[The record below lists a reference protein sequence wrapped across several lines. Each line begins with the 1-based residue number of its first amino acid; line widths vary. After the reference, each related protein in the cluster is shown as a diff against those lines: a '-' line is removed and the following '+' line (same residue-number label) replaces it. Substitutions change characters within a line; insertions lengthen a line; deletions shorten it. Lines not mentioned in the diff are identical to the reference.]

1 MRIERYF
8 FTLLRN
14 TNLTLQEI
22 LDNTFEP
29 HEIDILE
36 PASHP
41 PELVKLQ
48 KANSIRY
55 QQILDTR
62 FKGNVPT
69 LQLKL
74 TFLYFGLPIAPMKP
88 GASQTLVI
96 TDLDF
101 LEDKV
106 QIATDPLGFL
116 NEYAERAYGD
126 PHKHVP
132 DRHFLQL
139 PPTQE
144 FTSLR
149 IRPQP
154 YDDLSA
160 LRLRG
165 GALPLKMDWE
175 PESDDTSE
183 PPTISIRIFGYQGSI
198 LVQLH
203 SSAYESFVEAVDQL
217 LGMRYK
223 YNYSIRLQIWVQNGS
238 DTEPVAQATGMIYQK
253 NKRPSGVDDIYSLVE
268 KLFSRDNEDGKY
280 CGFVCFD
287 KEESPESYKPSYE
300 ADRQIIRVWD
310 NDKKNMAYMKI
321 PKSLLSIHKQNQFSY
336 EYLRAMR
343 VLFPKS
349 PHTYFRFSASV
360 EEITYGLLDPPRVV
374 WDKVIQDHTTEDGLP
389 LLSFGR
395 IAVPDDA
402 VPVFVPGFHSYD
414 TDFSGGFPVT
424 SLSRDDLKLDGGDD
438 EKAGLSKLISAVNA
452 ANPFAI
458 SNKKKIGIEIWIPGD
473 EFSNSSISGQFIN
486 LVGTEINEQ
495 TIYNWK
501 TAVRRYQRP
510 RIHAEPGKIS
520 IAARPVFSTYTISA
534 KNDPKRQFS
543 IDLNDIK
550 LSEFKEEVK
559 SKLFPRYQLTSKNL
573 ALHLVQSTW
582 STNRIDF
589 AVTVDT
595 DENGWRWI
603 VRHITEPDITIS
615 LEYWVSSW
623 AIEKGSTWGP
633 RYDTTEPFTL
643 TSQFDST
650 NKDFAP
656 YDPPVRRLFE
666 ESKNNLDGA
675 VRAQKLRERLFW
687 DSTSM
692 FASPTKPALPLQG
705 PPIETL
711 IRTGPNVPAF
721 TTAMRTPSEVARLER
736 EVHTLRGNIL
746 DRVRECPYKD
756 CGQIFRFQDGSKLD
770 RHLREDHTTLQC
782 FLCDKEKH
790 LLRFYDT
797 QSIRQH
803 FLDKHYN
810 SIKEELLGVSGDQ
823 EHGTGEPKYCN
834 RCGRDQTVLNN
845 PTDKAYHNSV
855 CRVGPRSHAVF
866 CGFCGRTKENASETC
881 ECAKFTNEESTEDDI
896 VNCIT
901 CGIEYDSTMSRSYRD
916 QHRYHCRLPGGRPN
930 DCCPG
935 CGIGLADKNEGEK
948 SSHMS
953 TCTGSSPPHNKP
965 TDPSGHEVPPNPPVP
980 SKFTDILKPPRND
993 TNIVPPPKIETKKSI
1008 SSEVESLKQN
1018 IPPHHQDQQDPV
1030 DLVDPAPSETIED
1043 LLNVLGQDE
1052 PSIESSIESS
1062 IEPEP
1067 AEPPLPWREA
1077 TTSDP
1082 LPSRRSSSP
1091 PWDEFLE
1098 PQSEPWAFYPE
1109 ADWRCSRCFRAA
1121 GKSMDH
1127 IEMHMYEKGSCRIR
1141 RTLGTTTYGPV
1152 PNRSGWILPDEKFD
1166 FRAAYYKFVSEYPA
1180 YQHTMFPVRKES
1192 IKSVW
1197 EDPYTLKNATGSI
1210 EDDPNYT
1217 RLKYTETPGDE
1228 LPWPPYKGLAIP
1240 LNGPGPEPD
1249 SPKVKIFVPVDKEES
1264 EKVNK
1269 DDSKSIE
1276 ELDEE
1281 LDEEQE
1287 KLADPEELDS
1297 NSKVTIPPED
1307 NILASTEEDDS
1318 SLVASSSEFEESDES
1333 EQSAEID
1340 EDYDPTKQ
1348 PAETG
1353 DELEEEYSER
1363 SAVEDPIQELE
1374 TVPPE
1379 KSKKRATPITPPFD
1393 AEDRTSWPSVKKRV
1407 VPPPPEVKAEPIP
1420 INLDPPSPHGIDYVP
1435 WITPQPIKSP
1445 RSEKKRI
1452 QLPEWD
1458 PVISVPPIWDE
1469 MNELARKFG
1478 RGSQPPLM
1486 KPFISSEPHF
1496 KRSASGP
1503 PSARPQTRGKD
1514 SFGKGRK

>member
-1 MRIERYF
+1 MQSYTTTAVYQQPSQQLLQQPLEEQSEQPLQPPVPQTVPQTAPQPRDYFQRTPPVFQSSGLAAKVPFELRANPLVDRNHPDFMRIERYF

-175 PESDDTSE
+175 PERDDTSE

-198 LVQLH
+198 LVQVH

-223 YNYSIRLQIWVQNGS
+223 YNYSIRLQIWHQNGS

-300 ADRQIIRVWD
+300 VDRQIIRVWD

-321 PKSLLSIHKQNQFSY
+321 PNY

-349 PHTYFRFSASV
+349 PHTYFRFSANG

-458 SNKKKIGIEIWIPGD
+458 SNKKKIGIEVWIPGD
-473 EFSNSSISGQFIN
+473 EFSNSLISGQFIN

-501 TAVRRYQRP
+501 TAVRRYQGP

-823 EHGTGEPKYCN
+823 EHGIGEPRYCN

-845 PTDKAYHNSV
+845 PTDKAYHNS
-855 CRVGPRSHAVF
+855 P
-866 CGFCGRTKENASETC
+866 
-881 ECAKFTNEESTEDDI
+881 
-896 VNCIT
+896 
-901 CGIEYDSTMSRSYRD
+901 
-916 QHRYHCRLPGGRPN
+916 
-930 DCCPG
+930 
-935 CGIGLADKNEGEK
+935 
-948 SSHMS
+948 
-953 TCTGSSPPHNKP
+953 
-965 TDPSGHEVPPNPPVP
+965 
-980 SKFTDILKPPRND
+980 
-993 TNIVPPPKIETKKSI
+993 
-1008 SSEVESLKQN
+1008 
-1018 IPPHHQDQQDPV
+1018 
-1030 DLVDPAPSETIED
+1030 
-1043 LLNVLGQDE
+1043 
-1052 PSIESSIESS
+1052 S

-1166 FRAAYYKFVSEYPA
+1166 FRTAYYKFVSEYPA

-1240 LNGPGPEPD
+1240 LNGPEPEPD

-1269 DDSKSIE
+1269 DDSKGIE

-1318 SLVASSSEFEESDES
+1318 SLVTSSSEFEESDES